1 MNFGATLAND
11 DVASDNRLTAEF
23 FHAEALAA

>member
-1 MNFGATLAND
+1 MHFGAALAND
-11 DVASDNRLTAEF
+11 NVAGNDSLTAEF